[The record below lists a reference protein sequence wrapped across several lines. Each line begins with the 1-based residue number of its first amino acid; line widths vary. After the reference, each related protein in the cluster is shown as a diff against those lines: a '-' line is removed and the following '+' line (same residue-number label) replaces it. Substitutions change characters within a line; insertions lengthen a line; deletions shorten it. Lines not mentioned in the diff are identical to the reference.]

1 MGKTRATYRDRLQG
15 FENDWKRFRRALI
28 KEYQPHWDEVV
39 VQAHQHAHAGGNVNP
54 VEPKWAIVFSV
65 LVSQEKRIAELE
77 EQLEE
82 GDGGD
87 D

>member
-15 FENDWKRFRRALI
+15 FENDWKVFRHGLI
-28 KEYQPHWDEVV
+28 REYQPHWDEIL
-39 VQAHQHAHAGGNVNP
+39 VQAHQHAHAAGQQNP
-54 VEPKWAIVFSV
+54 VEPNWGIVFSM

-77 EQLEE
+77 TKLEE
-82 GDGGD
+82 DNGD